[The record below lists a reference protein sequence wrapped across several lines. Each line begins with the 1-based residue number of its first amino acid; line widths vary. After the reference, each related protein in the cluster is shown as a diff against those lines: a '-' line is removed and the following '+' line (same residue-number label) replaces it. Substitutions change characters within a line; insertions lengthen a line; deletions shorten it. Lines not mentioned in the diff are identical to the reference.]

1 MGGVLGGED
10 LRKLRNEVCYSQEY
24 MAKKLGLA
32 QSTYQR
38 LETGE
43 IKISEER
50 LLKIAEILE
59 KSVDSIMNFYV
70 NKIDILIIQE
80 ELALLRQL
88 VLNQKSHIEEL
99 KLLLA
104 SKG

>member
-1 MGGVLGGED
+1 
-10 LRKLRNEVCYSQEY
+10 
-24 MAKKLGLA
+24 MAKKLGLT

-38 LETGE
+38 LESGE

-59 KSVDSIMNFYV
+59 KSVDSIMNFSV
-70 NKIDILIIQE
+70 NRIDILILQE
-80 ELALLRQL
+80 ELALLRQI
-88 VLNQKSHIEEL
+88 VLHQKSHIEEL
-99 KLLLA
+99 KLLLS